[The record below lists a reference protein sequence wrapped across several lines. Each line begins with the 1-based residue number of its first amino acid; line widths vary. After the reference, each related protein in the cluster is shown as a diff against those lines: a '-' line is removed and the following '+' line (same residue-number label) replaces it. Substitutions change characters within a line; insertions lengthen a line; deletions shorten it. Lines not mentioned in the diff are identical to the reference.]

1 MDKSFLWQNELPRTL
16 NKDEVSV
23 NAYTRRLLYTRPLL
37 TASFGNFSI
46 PLSVSF
52 NSNYQ
57 ENDYSDFTIGS
68 NGWKLNIEQYLFP
81 YNNSYLYSGFQ
92 VGDYVYIDGTW
103 KIHRFIKYS
112 TKTINNQS
120 VNCYYDYYNDSLRL
134 YVYPDGTADIVD
146 LNNNKYCFNVNG
158 RLSKIVSGI
167 NSQITKEITY
177 NQDKIT
183 SIYDTRDSSI
193 GFTFTYTDNLLTK
206 IVNNSKFVLQKN
218 NGCAK
223 IHV

>member
-46 PLSVSF
+46 PLSVTF

-120 VNCYYDYYNDSLRL
+120 VNCYYDYYNDTLRL

-146 LNNNKYCFNVNG
+146 
-158 RLSKIVSGI
+158 
-167 NSQITKEITY
+167 
-177 NQDKIT
+177 
-183 SIYDTRDSSI
+183 
-193 GFTFTYTDNLLTK
+193 
-206 IVNNSKFVLQKN
+206 
-218 NGCAK
+218 
-223 IHV
+223 